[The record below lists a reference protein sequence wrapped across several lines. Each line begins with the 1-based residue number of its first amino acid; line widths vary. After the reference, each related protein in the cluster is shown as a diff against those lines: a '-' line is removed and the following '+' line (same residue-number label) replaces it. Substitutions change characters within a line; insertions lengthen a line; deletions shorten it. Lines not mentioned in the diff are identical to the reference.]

1 MSSYRFIGWLWPTP
15 PLMPS
20 PCLMIDWCLH
30 LLDVMFCLSF
40 LLDELLM
47 LDCMCYVHETERHGE
62 RALLDDDWTKKIVF
76 FFFNIVFLPIFFFIF
91 VAHDFLDPPTWLS
104 GFFRRLKVLQSDWSV
119 GLTNPSLPHL
129 LAARYVREVSNI
141 LRRAVKGQHRSS
153 PWVKLILS
161 HCWALPGVDSATE
174 TGKKSRFFPNS
185 VHQWVARSIQTAT
198 VGIVSFEHWWYDS

>member
-1 MSSYRFIGWLWPTP
+1 MIVTHPT
-15 PLMPS
+15 
-20 PCLMIDWCLH
+20 
-30 LLDVMFCLSF
+30 LDAFP
-40 LLDELLM
+40 
-47 LDCMCYVHETERHGE
+47 
-62 RALLDDDWTKKIVF
+62 LLDDWLVLALAWCDVLPVFSAWWIVDAWLHVLCARNRKAWRESTAWWWLNQKIVF
-76 FFFNIVFLPIFFFIF
+76 FFFLILSFCQFFFPIF